1 VPETTKP
8 DVTMNPTSP
17 TAASN
22 AVTAMTSNRSATM
35 NSYQSSTPRTAFA
48 AASVALAAL
57 TMALLVGVPARF
69 GAPGQDATVLEARRS
84 APIEVAVSPIVIHV
98 IGIRESAV
106 ASAEEDGA
114 APGESTIALVGTV
127 DTSPRNKHRS

>member
-1 VPETTKP
+1 
-8 DVTMNPTSP
+8 MNPTSP
-17 TAASN
+17 TATSN

-35 NSYQSSTPRTAFA
+35 NSYQPSTPRTAVA

-69 GAPGQDATVLEARRS
+69 GAPGQDATALAASRS

-114 APGESTIALVGTV
+114 APGESMIALVGTV
-127 DTSPRNKHRS
+127 DTAPRNKHRS